1 MKPTAQ
7 LRTEA
12 ETSVKFTFGIGTLVL
27 LGLIVPAAVQYGWLW
42 VGAYGIGFVGSM
54 LFVLTGQYAIVAVQ
68 RAEEAREAEGL
79 AAMLDREMRK
89 ETMQ

>member
-1 MKPTAQ
+1 MKTTAQ

-12 ETSVKFTFGIGTLVL
+12 ETSCKLTFAIGLAVL

-42 VGAYGIGFVGSM
+42 VGAFGIGFIGSM
-54 LFVLTGQYAIVAVQ
+54 LFVLAGQHAIVAVQ

-79 AAMLDREMRK
+79 AAMLDRELRK
-89 ETMQ
+89 ETIQ